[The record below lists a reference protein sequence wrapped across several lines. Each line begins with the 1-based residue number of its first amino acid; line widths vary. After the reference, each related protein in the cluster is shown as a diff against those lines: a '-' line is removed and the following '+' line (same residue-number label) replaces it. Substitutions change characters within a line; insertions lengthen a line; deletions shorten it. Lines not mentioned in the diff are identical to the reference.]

1 MEKESEELSEME
13 ILIQKDR
20 KFKNIKLKIDSYM
33 KYNNKIKKDMEDL
46 LNVLDEKYNVYQ
58 YYLNMIHISIIC
70 LSSVASFLLASQHY
84 IHNSNTTIHLT
95 SLCISTYTGLLLSIS
110 KFVKLEEKKE
120 SLYRLRCAFAEFL
133 IEICSRNDILESWS
147 SHNYWKTREDTPGEH
162 VAHHLSDMIGFDSQQ
177 NQNYEICFEEWNHL
191 EHKLKEQMHDII
203 VKKQELCR
211 QYAQEMDNPTKFR
224 SEISSKRRYMLHKMK
239 LKKLQQA
246 KTEKELKVGINR
258 WINDF
263 LEKSTKNTLTSN
275 KDNEEKNEIIEL
287 EKIQREL
294 EHHDEDVD
302 ENIACFSIP

>member
-110 KFVKLEEKKE
+110 KFVKLEEKK
-120 SLYRLRCAFAEFL
+120 
-133 IEICSRNDILESWS
+133 
-147 SHNYWKTREDTPGEH
+147 
-162 VAHHLSDMIGFDSQQ
+162 
-177 NQNYEICFEEWNHL
+177 
-191 EHKLKEQMHDII
+191 
-203 VKKQELCR
+203 
-211 QYAQEMDNPTKFR
+211 NPYTVFVV
-224 SEISSKRRYMLHKMK
+224 L
-239 LKKLQQA
+239 LL
-246 KTEKELKVGINR
+246 N
-258 WINDF
+258 F
-263 LEKSTKNTLTSN
+263 
-275 KDNEEKNEIIEL
+275 
-287 EKIQREL
+287 
-294 EHHDEDVD
+294 
-302 ENIACFSIP
+302 